1 MGGDFDIIPFMAK
14 HRNHRK
20 NKHNGLRGGSVTVV
34 MEPEADTEKVE
45 AEPERT
51 EAEAAAEAV
60 SAELSDATE
69 EQATEPE
76 TSEEIA
82 TEPETSE
89 EIAIEEAS
97 EAAIEAEPERN
108 EVEASAEAESEA
120 DEAAEEAYEEP
131 AEEAEAEDTA
141 GAGAAE
147 EGSEAE
153 HTIEEVTEAAP
164 EAKPEAAAEEP
175 EAEAP
180 MFEES
185 ATAEP
190 EVEPETEDEPEKSA
204 EPTAETAEEEEELD
218 PEDSLPEAGYLRRM
232 REQKAAKQR
241 AERRPGSER
250 AEKPRHERKPRAE
263 KAAKPR
269 PERKPKAERAEKP
282 KPERKPK
289 AEKAARPKPERKPKA
304 GGGLL
309 FGRKKNKKTVTL
321 PAGTNPEIVKEP
333 FASSAPAAEKKKR
346 GPKKFN
352 ILFVTDDSKR
362 VKTIRTS
369 ADAVLLCTIGA
380 AIVILAVFVAIV
392 WNSLKTEEYKAEIEG
407 LKEEIVSLSED
418 KIILE
423 AEIENLEQE
432 LGNMNS
438 EISAKESQAQAD
450 TELQAL
456 QSIPSALPLN
466 SQALPS
472 EYDKEKHWITVD
484 AGAGTHV
491 VATGDGTVTYAGES
505 VEAGGYL
512 VTVDHGNG
520 YETNYY
526 CQSFPVVTQ
535 GAAVTRGTTLYVI
548 ADTDKLIYQ
557 IKYEGEFVDPYTV
570 LNIAG

>member
-34 MEPEADTEKVE
+34 MEPEAEKAEPEIEEPETAEHDEPAAEQEVVAE
-45 AEPERT
+45 PAAEEPERT
-51 EAEAAAEAV
+51 EVEAAAEAV
-60 SAELSDATE
+60 S
-69 EQATEPE
+69 
-76 TSEEIA
+76 
-82 TEPETSE
+82 
-89 EIAIEEAS
+89 
-97 EAAIEAEPERN
+97 
-108 EVEASAEAESEA
+108 EA
-120 DEAAEEAYEEP
+120 DAAAEEAYEEP

-147 EGSEAE
+147 ESSEAE
-153 HTIEEVTEAAP
+153 HIIEEATEAAP

-180 MFEES
+180 VFEES

-190 EVEPETEDEPEKSA
+190 EVEPETEDEHKKPA
-204 EPTAETAEEEEELD
+204 EQPMESSEEEEELD

-241 AERRPGSER
+241 AERRPGSEKPERKQR
-250 AEKPRHERKPRAE
+250 AEKTT
-263 KAAKPR
+263 KPR

-282 KPERKPK
+282 KPERKPR
-289 AEKAARPKPERKPKA
+289 AEKAARPKPERKPKS

-432 LGNMNS
+432 LGSVNS

-491 VATGDGTVTYAGES
+491 VATGDGNVTYAGES

>member
-34 MEPEADTEKVE
+34 MEPEAEE
-45 AEPERT
+45 AEPKIEEPETAEHDEPAAEQEVVAEPAAEEPERT
-51 EAEAAAEAV
+51 EVEAAAEAESEAV

-76 TSEEIA
+76 A
-82 TEPETSE
+82 AA
-89 EIAIEEAS
+89 EIAIEEA
-97 EAAIEAEPERN
+97 
-108 EVEASAEAESEA
+108 
-120 DEAAEEAYEEP
+120 
-131 AEEAEAEDTA
+131 
-141 GAGAAE
+141 
-147 EGSEAE
+147 
-153 HTIEEVTEAAP
+153 TEAAP

-180 MFEES
+180 VFEES

-190 EVEPETEDEPEKSA
+190 EVEPETEDEPEKPA

-218 PEDSLPEAGYLRRM
+218 PEDSLPEAGYIRRM
-232 REQKAAKQR
+232 REQKAAKQK

-250 AEKPRHERKPRAE
+250 AEKPRHERKQRAE
-263 KAAKPR
+263 KTTKPR

-289 AEKAARPKPERKPKA
+289 AEKAARPKPERKPKS

-309 FGRKKNKKTVTL
+309 FGRKKNKKTVAL

-512 VTVDHGNG
+512 VTVNHGNG

>member
-1 MGGDFDIIPFMAK
+1 MIGGDFDIIPFMAK

-34 MEPEADTEKVE
+34 MEPEADTEK
-45 AEPERT
+45 
-51 EAEAAAEAV
+51 
-60 SAELSDATE
+60 
-69 EQATEPE
+69 
-76 TSEEIA
+76 
-82 TEPETSE
+82 
-89 EIAIEEAS
+89 
-97 EAAIEAEPERN
+97 IEAEPEEAEEAAEETEASQIEQEAAEAEPDTAANAEPEAEEAERT
-108 EVEASAEAESEA
+108 EVEATGEAETEA
-120 DEAAEEAYEEP
+120 DAAAEEAYEEQ
-131 AEEAEAEDTA
+131 AAEAEAEEMIA
-141 GAGAAE
+141 EGAE
-147 EGSEAE
+147 EESSETE
-153 HTIEEVTEAAP
+153 PVVEEASEAAP
-164 EAKPEAAAEEP
+164 EPKPEAAAEEP

-180 MFEES
+180 VYEES

-190 EVEPETEDEPEKSA
+190 EVEPEIEDEPEKPA

-250 AEKPRHERKPRAE
+250 AEKPRHERKQRAE
-263 KAAKPR
+263 KTTKPR
-269 PERKPKAERAEKP
+269 PERKPRAERAEKP

-309 FGRKKNKKTVTL
+309 FGRKKEKKTVTL

-369 ADAVLLCTIGA
+369 ADAVLLCTIAA

-432 LGNMNS
+432 LGSVNS

>member
-1 MGGDFDIIPFMAK
+1 
-14 HRNHRK
+14 
-20 NKHNGLRGGSVTVV
+20 
-34 MEPEADTEKVE
+34 
-45 AEPERT
+45 
-51 EAEAAAEAV
+51 
-60 SAELSDATE
+60 
-69 EQATEPE
+69 
-76 TSEEIA
+76 
-82 TEPETSE
+82 
-89 EIAIEEAS
+89 
-97 EAAIEAEPERN
+97 
-108 EVEASAEAESEA
+108 
-120 DEAAEEAYEEP
+120 
-131 AEEAEAEDTA
+131 
-141 GAGAAE
+141 
-147 EGSEAE
+147 
-153 HTIEEVTEAAP
+153 
-164 EAKPEAAAEEP
+164 
-175 EAEAP
+175 
-180 MFEES
+180 
-185 ATAEP
+185 
-190 EVEPETEDEPEKSA
+190 
-204 EPTAETAEEEEELD
+204 
-218 PEDSLPEAGYLRRM
+218 
-232 REQKAAKQR
+232 
-241 AERRPGSER
+241 
-250 AEKPRHERKPRAE
+250 
-263 KAAKPR
+263 
-269 PERKPKAERAEKP
+269 EKP
-282 KPERKPK
+282 KPERKPR
-289 AEKAARPKPERKPKA
+289 AEKAARPKPERKPKSR
-304 GGGLL
+304 GSL
-309 FGRKKNKKTVTL
+309 FGRKKDKKTVTL

-333 FASSAPAAEKKKR
+333 FASSVPTTEKKKR
-346 GPKKFN
+346 GPKRFN

-369 ADAVLLCTIGA
+369 ADAVLLCTIAA

-423 AEIENLEQE
+423 AEIEDLEQE

>member
-1 MGGDFDIIPFMAK
+1 
-14 HRNHRK
+14 
-20 NKHNGLRGGSVTVV
+20 
-34 MEPEADTEKVE
+34 
-45 AEPERT
+45 
-51 EAEAAAEAV
+51 
-60 SAELSDATE
+60 
-69 EQATEPE
+69 
-76 TSEEIA
+76 
-82 TEPETSE
+82 
-89 EIAIEEAS
+89 
-97 EAAIEAEPERN
+97 
-108 EVEASAEAESEA
+108 
-120 DEAAEEAYEEP
+120 
-131 AEEAEAEDTA
+131 
-141 GAGAAE
+141 
-147 EGSEAE
+147 
-153 HTIEEVTEAAP
+153 
-164 EAKPEAAAEEP
+164 
-175 EAEAP
+175 
-180 MFEES
+180 
-185 ATAEP
+185 
-190 EVEPETEDEPEKSA
+190 
-204 EPTAETAEEEEELD
+204 
-218 PEDSLPEAGYLRRM
+218 
-232 REQKAAKQR
+232 KAAKQR
-241 AERRPGSER
+241 AERRPGSEKPERKQR
-250 AEKPRHERKPRAE
+250 AEKTT
-263 KAAKPR
+263 KPR

-282 KPERKPK
+282 KPERKPR
-289 AEKAARPKPERKPKA
+289 AEKAARPKPERKPKS